1 MTEVD
6 GPLSMREQQRAFTR
20 RRLMEVAQQ
29 LFAAQGYPDTTV
41 DDIARAAGASRA
53 TFYLHFRSKAEL
65 MGASIDAS
73 VPMAVE
79 TYRVLDAQLAADGA
93 QLPGRLRAW
102 LAEWLERWTSGAQAS
117 HATLQATMLE
127 SEVEMHYLRLSE
139 ALVDSL
145 VGYFGRIPAAER
157 ATARERALVLEIM
170 TQRIFALA
178 SRSKLPVA
186 EDRLLDIL
194 AEFWLQVFAAESA
207 GSQGLGQA
215 DGRVLG
221 SPAAALAP
229 LPFGVIQSDGGPVAG
244 A

>member
-29 LFAAQGYPDTTV
+29 LFAARGYPDTTV

-53 TFYLHFRSKAEL
+53 TFYLHFKSKAEL

-79 TYRVLDAQLAADGA
+79 TYQVLDEELADDGP

-102 LAEWLERWTSGAQAS
+102 LAEWLERWTNGAQAS

-127 SEVEMHYLRLSE
+127 PEVEMHYLRLSE

-186 EDRLLDIL
+186 EDALLDIL
-194 AEFWLQVFAAESA
+194 AEFWLQVFASDVA
-207 GSQGLGQA
+207 GHQLPHQPDGPAA
-215 DGRVLG
+215 D
-221 SPAAALAP
+221 PAAAASAP
-229 LPFGVIQSDGGPVAG
+229 LATGLAQSDGGPAE
-244 A
+244 